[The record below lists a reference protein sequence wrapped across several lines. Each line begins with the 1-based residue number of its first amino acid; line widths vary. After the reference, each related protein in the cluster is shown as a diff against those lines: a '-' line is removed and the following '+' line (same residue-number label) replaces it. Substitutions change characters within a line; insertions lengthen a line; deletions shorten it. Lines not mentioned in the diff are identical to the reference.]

1 MPHRAHLRLLFRL
14 LFRQP
19 LRSLAAIE
27 FTAFTAFI
35 TLAAGCAS
43 SPPTHFY
50 TLAATA
56 QPAAV
61 ASTRVVAVGP
71 VTLPALVDR
80 PQIVVSTGPN
90 AVRLDELNRW
100 ASPLQD
106 NVARVVAD
114 NLAARLGSPRVHLF
128 AQSSGSAAQY
138 RVLID
143 VQRFASIPGES
154 AQLDALWTV
163 RRMRDGATQ
172 SGRVQRS
179 EAVTGQSYEALAA
192 AHSRALDALSGD
204 LADALRAL
212 AD

>member
-1 MPHRAHLRLLFRL
+1 MPHRARLRP

-19 LRSLAAIE
+19 LRSLTAI
-27 FTAFTAFI
+27 TLSALIA
-35 TLAAGCAS
+35 LAAGCAS

-56 QPAAV
+56 QPAGV
-61 ASTRVVAVGP
+61 ASTLAVAVGP
-71 VTLPALVDR
+71 VTLPAVVDR
-80 PQIVVSTGPN
+80 PQIVVSAGPN
-90 AVRLDELNRW
+90 ELRLDELNRW

-114 NLAARLGSPRVHLF
+114 NLAARLGTPRVHLF
-128 AQSSGSAAQY
+128 AQSSSAAQY

-143 VQRFASIPGES
+143 VQRFASMPGES
-154 AQLDALWTV
+154 AQLDALWSV
-163 RRMRDGATQ
+163 RRLRDGATQ

-179 EAVTGQSYEALAA
+179 EAVTGKGYDALAA

-212 AD
+212 AE

>member
-1 MPHRAHLRLLFRL
+1 MPHRALFR
-14 LFRQP
+14 P
-19 LRSLAAIE
+19 IT
-27 FTAFTAFI
+27 FTARLALI
-35 TLAAGCAS
+35 ALAAGCAS
-43 SPPTHFY
+43 SPPAHFY

-56 QPAAV
+56 QPAGT
-61 ASTRVVAVGP
+61 ASTLAVAVGP
-71 VTLPALVDR
+71 VTLPAVVDR

-90 AVRLDELNRW
+90 EVRLDELNRW

-114 NLAARLGSPRVHLF
+114 NLATRLGSPRVHLF

-143 VQRFASIPGES
+143 VQRFASTPGES
-154 AQLDALWTV
+154 AQLDALWSV
-163 RRMRDGATQ
+163 RRMRDGKSL

-179 EAVTGQSYEALAA
+179 EALTGQGYDALAA

-212 AD
+212 AE